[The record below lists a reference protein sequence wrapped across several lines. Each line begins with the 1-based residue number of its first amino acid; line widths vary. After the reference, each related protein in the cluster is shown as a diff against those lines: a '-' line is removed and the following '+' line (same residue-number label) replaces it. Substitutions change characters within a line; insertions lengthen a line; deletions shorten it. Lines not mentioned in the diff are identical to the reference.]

1 MLEGKSPRKEG
12 SGSGGSIISQT
23 PSPIRKDPNEEFFM
37 MTFLSYKLNHKE
49 YEKILAVKTL
59 LEFIFIFRLM
69 VEHCIWKSTPRRFPS
84 MIGLNGLMRNLRRN
98 GLTSNTERPRE

>member
-23 PSPIRKDPNEEFFM
+23 PAPIRKDPNEEFFM

-49 YEKILAVKTL
+49 YEKILAVNTL
-59 LEFIFIFRLM
+59 GIH
-69 VEHCIWKSTPRRFPS
+69 V
-84 MIGLNGLMRNLRRN
+84 
-98 GLTSNTERPRE
+98 